1 MSINQQWEET
11 PTRLFLNG
19 PTLSFT
25 SEPSSITLDS
35 GASGTFVGVA
45 TATFPADTDT
55 TKFRVTLSL
64 GQLQGPDTTAGF
76 ASWPSS
82 ERRGKPSFLQ
92 ADRKGLCYLISKY
105 ASTGLSS

>member
-45 TATFPADTDT
+45 TATFPAEVTDAEVDGAIAYQWY
-55 TKFRVTLSL
+55 R
-64 GQLQGPDTTAGF
+64 
-76 ASWPSS
+76 
-82 ERRGKPSFLQ
+82 
-92 ADRKGLCYLISKY
+92 
-105 ASTGLSS
+105 